1 MAATDTTTTLRR
13 EALASG
19 LVLVL
24 ACGLVAALATGS
36 PGGVARASL
45 VPVALAISAGPS
57 LALHPL
63 PTLGLANRI
72 TLVRAVVVAALA
84 SLAGEEVPP
93 LALFALGSAAFFLDW
108 LDGRVARATG
118 CASAFGARL
127 DMELDAIFVFVLS
140 ALAVGLGHGWWVL
153 SAGLARYVWVG
164 AGRVWPW
171 LAAELPPDPWRP
183 WACGV
188 GITLFL
194 GSLLPLPALA
204 SAFLAGAG
212 ALVIVHSFLRDLVF
226 LWRR

>member
-13 EALASG
+13 EALASS
-19 LVLVL
+19 LL
-24 ACGLVAALATGS
+24 LVAACAVVAAAATGS
-36 PGGVARASL
+36 AWGGARAL
-45 VPVALAISAGPS
+45 MVPVALAAFAGPS

-63 PTLGLANRI
+63 PTLGTANRI

-84 SLAGEEVPP
+84 ALAGEAAPP
-93 LALFALGSAAFFLDW
+93 MALFALGSLAFFLDW

-118 CASAFGARL
+118 CASPFGARL

-140 ALAVGLGHGWWVL
+140 ALAAGLGHGWWVL

-164 AGRVWPW
+164 AGWLWPW
-171 LAAELPPDPWRP
+171 LAAELPPDLWRP

-194 GSLLPLPALA
+194 GSLLPLPAPLGAILA
-204 SAFLAGAG
+204 TAGA
-212 ALVIVHSFLRDLVF
+212 AVIVHSFLRDLVF
-226 LWRR
+226 LWGR